1 MKLNSEYIR
10 NNIEIQIILVTYNP
24 NYFFL
29 ENSLKNLISDPN
41 INKIIVVDNCSDN
54 SEFFKKDLF
63 SSEKIIIEKLDHN
76 IGLTKAQLIAINISQ
91 VSANTFFLFLDQDSF
106 LPKGFTKNCKI
117 SLKTILKKQNS
128 YNFALCSEY
137 QNYEILKNNFNFIN
151 SVSIPKNTEPILIL
165 KDLFMSSGLLISANY
180 LKNIGSLDRNIH
192 TDYLDT
198 ELSLRIRK
206 KFNNKIYQIKGNYI
220 FHKLG
225 DESLKF
231 IHKNAVIHL
240 SGQRLFNRGKTLNYL
255 FFNCKYFDNKFIFK
269 EILKVTFMYCI
280 YGFKNLSL
288 KGFKNI
294 IIFYIGIIIGI

>member
-1 MKLNSEYIR
+1 MKLNLEYIR

-29 ENSLKNLISDPN
+29 ENSLKNLLSDSN
-41 INKIIVVDNCSDN
+41 IKKIIIIDNGSDN
-54 SEFFKKDLF
+54 LEFFKKDLF
-63 SSEKIIIEKLDHN
+63 ISEKIIIKILDNN

-91 VSANTFFLFLDQDSF
+91 INSNTFLFFLDQDSF
-106 LPKGFTKNCKI
+106 LPRGFTENCKI
-117 SLKTILKKQNS
+117 SLEKILKKQNS

-137 QNYEILKNNFNFIN
+137 QNNFNFIN
-151 SVSIPKNTEPILIL
+151 SVSIPKNTEPVLIL

-180 LKNIGSLDRNIH
+180 LKNIGSIDSNIH

-206 KFNNKIYQIKGNYI
+206 KFNNKIYQMKGNYI

-255 FFNCKYFDNKFIFK
+255 FFNCRYFDNKLIFK

-294 IIFYIGIIIGI
+294 IIFYTGIIIGI

>member
-1 MKLNSEYIR
+1 MKLNSEFIR
-10 NNIEIQIILVTYNP
+10 NNIEIQIILVTHKP

-41 INKIIVVDNCSDN
+41 INKIIIIDNGSDN
-54 SEFFKKDLF
+54 LEFFKKDLF
-63 SSEKIIIEKLDHN
+63 ISEKIIIEILDKN
-76 IGLTKAQLIAINISQ
+76 IGLTKAQLIGINLSEF
-91 VSANTFFLFLDQDSF
+91 SSNTFLLFLDQDSF
-106 LPKGFTKNCKI
+106 LPRGFTENCKI
-117 SLKTILKKQNS
+117 SLEKILKKQNS
-128 YNFALCSEY
+128 FNFALCSEY

-151 SVSIPKNTEPILIL
+151 SVSIPKNTEPVLIL

-180 LKNIGSLDRNIH
+180 LKNIGSMDSNIH

-206 KFNNKIYQIKGNYI
+206 KYNNKIYQMKGNYI

-225 DESLKF
+225 DKSLKF

-255 FFNCKYFDNKFIFK
+255 FFNCRYFDNKLIFK
-269 EILKVTFMYCI
+269 EILKVTIMYCI
-280 YGFKNLSL
+280 YGLKNLSL

-294 IIFYIGIIIGI
+294 IIFYIGIVIGI